1 MFDYYKDRV
10 RRESKQVHSDIPKLT
25 SFLLYAKVMNNTRF
39 FYVLMDNME
48 S

>member
-10 RRESKQVHSDIPKLT
+10 RRESKQVHSDIPRLT

-39 FYVLMDNME
+39 FDVFTDNME

>member
-10 RRESKQVHSDIPKLT
+10 RRESKQVHSDIPRLT

-39 FYVLMDNME
+39 YVLTDNME

>member
-10 RRESKQVHSDIPKLT
+10 RRESKQVHSDIPRLT
-25 SFLLYAKVMNNTRF
+25 SFLLYAKVMNNARF
-39 FYVLMDNME
+39 FYVLTDNME